1 MALIPPQSSY
11 PSSEDSEPAAWVEAP
26 LRRRWGWVK
35 WLGVSGL
42 LVLPVG
48 VSIWAFGTLVQL
60 PALPKCFNA
69 RHAQPADQ
77 IFCAEQ
83 LASKQ
88 ESEDLRRAMLLA
100 HQVSADHPLRKE
112 SDRLIQIWSTEIL
125 RRGELAFQAG
135 NLQEAVDLAMQ
146 IPSNLPTSAMAR
158 KQIQE
163 WEAIWSQGEDLYR
176 QAEAHIDNQEWFQVL
191 AVGRQLWQLENDF
204 WATTRYQQLMRSLQ
218 TAREENKDK
227 KFTRSNFNRQPETVD
242 EFIAQWEQQQDR
254 EDAARLQQAQQLA
267 QAGNVEDLRMA
278 VAAAQQ
284 VLYGTARYEQAQ
296 TAIAQWRQQIE
307 TIEDRPYL
315 DRAQQLAS
323 EGNLQAA
330 INEASNVGWG
340 RALYGDA
347 RDRMADWRDRIYAQ
361 QLQQQTLDLERMTQ
375 TPVLPASGLG
385 SSVSPQSFPPA
396 TGVLPVTPTDRLPLP
411 PANPI
416 VIPVSDE
423 PSAN

>member
-11 PSSEDSEPAAWVEAP
+11 PSSEDAEPADWVEAP
-26 LRRRWGWVK
+26 PRRRWGWVK
-35 WLGVSGL
+35 WVGVSGL

-48 VSIWAFGTLVQL
+48 VSIWALGTLVQL

-88 ESEDLRRAMLLA
+88 ESDDLRRAMLLA
-100 HQVSADHPLRKE
+100 HQVPANHPLRRE
-112 SDRLIQIWSTEIL
+112 SDRLIQVWSTEIL
-125 RRGELAFQAG
+125 RRGEQEFQAG

-146 IPSNLPTSAMAR
+146 IPSNLSTSAMAR
-158 KQIQE
+158 EQIQQ
-163 WEAIWSQGEDLYR
+163 WEAIWSQGEELYR
-176 QAEAHIDNQEWFQVL
+176 QAEAHIDNQDWFQVL

-218 TAREENKDK
+218 TAREESKDK
-227 KFTRSNFNRQPETVD
+227 KFSRSNFNRQPNTVD

-254 EDAARLQQAQQLA
+254 EDAVRLQQAQQLA
-267 QAGNVEDLRMA
+267 QAGDVEDLRMA

-330 INEASNVGWG
+330 INEASNIGWG

-361 QLQQQTLDLERMTQ
+361 QLQQQTLELERLTQ
-375 TPVLPASGLG
+375 TPVLPPSGMG
-385 SSVSPQSFPPA
+385 SSTPSQAFPPTTGA
-396 TGVLPVTPTDRLPLP
+396 TPAVPTELVPLPSANPSVLPV
-411 PANPI
+411 
-416 VIPVSDE
+416 SDD